1 MCVTVFSDKV
11 GSMALVSIELG
22 VSKQQGAIQCT
33 AINAKK
39 NGYSKSVNLR
49 YKTVLMSGQKG
60 VVMQR
65 SSGLLYDG
73 FEGTETNKNV

>member
-1 MCVTVFSDKV
+1 M
-11 GSMALVSIELG
+11 L
-22 VSKQQGAIQCT
+22 
-33 AINAKK
+33 K

-49 YKTVLMSGQKG
+49 YKIVIMSGQKG

-65 SSGLLYDG
+65 SSGFLHG

>member
-1 MCVTVFSDKV
+1 
-11 GSMALVSIELG
+11 
-22 VSKQQGAIQCT
+22 
-33 AINAKK
+33 
-39 NGYSKSVNLR
+39 
-49 YKTVLMSGQKG
+49 MSGQKG

>member
-1 MCVTVFSDKV
+1 M
-11 GSMALVSIELG
+11 L
-22 VSKQQGAIQCT
+22 
-33 AINAKK
+33 K

-49 YKTVLMSGQKG
+49 YKIDIMSGQKG

-65 SSGLLYDG
+65 SSGLLDG

>member
-11 GSMALVSIELG
+11 GSMALISIELG

-39 NGYSKSVNLR
+39 MAIQK
-49 YKTVLMSGQKG
+49 VLI
-60 VVMQR
+60 
-65 SSGLLYDG
+65 
-73 FEGTETNKNV
+73 